1 MELTVCKESV
11 SVPHREIT
19 HIVIIFP
26 PTGTLLFFQFSAI
39 EGFER
44 AKELAGELLDTY
56 IISGVHLAWTMVTR
70 IPPMFAIQPQ
80 KHEPP
85 NTTLEDGSEDAS
97 QQTILV
103 PLRPILFF
111 SYEGHPAIEGIL
123 AAIPFESKWMNIA
136 MNYK

>member
-1 MELTVCKESV
+1 MYPYCN
-11 SVPHREIT
+11 H
-19 HIVIIFP
+19 P
-26 PTGTLLFFQFSAI
+26 PSNWHDSFFFQFSAI
-39 EGFER
+39 EGYER
-44 AKELAGELLDTY
+44 VKAIAGELLNTY
-56 IISGVHLAWTMVTR
+56 INSGVHLAWTMVTR

-85 NTTLEDGSEDAS
+85 YTILENCNDEENDAS

-123 AAIPFESKWMNIA
+123 ASIPSQSKLMNIV
-136 MNYK
+136 MN

>member
-1 MELTVCKESV
+1 M
-11 SVPHREIT
+11 
-19 HIVIIFP
+19 
-26 PTGTLLFFQFSAI
+26 TLSFFFQFSAI

-44 AKELAGELLDTY
+44 VKAIAGELLNTY
-56 IISGVHLAWTMVTR
+56 INSGVHLAWTMVTR

-85 NTTLEDGSEDAS
+85 YTILENCNDEENDAS

-123 AAIPFESKWMNIA
+123 ASIPSQSKLMNIV
-136 MNYK
+136 MN